1 VVSYHV
7 NTALNDA
14 TNGVLNET
22 TNTVHKH
29 ETGASEFETE
39 CGLIHH
45 VAPDNLCRVSVERAV
60 TSESTDRCG
69 RCFPGA
75 GGY

>member
-1 VVSYHV
+1 MIFVLDGV
-7 NTALNDA
+7 

-22 TNTVHKH
+22 TNTVHEHK
-29 ETGASEFETE
+29 TGASTFATE
-39 CGLIHH
+39 CGLTQH
-45 VAPDNLCRVSVERAV
+45 VTPDHLRRLGIERALANEEV
-60 TSESTDRCG
+60 SRCG